1 MKLHDQQDLK
11 VSHVKFLC
19 HVPGKPSLTNVE
31 FSLGLG
37 PCGRHV
43 EELMVEFN
51 KHFLKITQ
59 WSVDEA
65 VSLDDPREVKDFIYM
80 MSDVRGRIVTT
91 R

>member
-1 MKLHDQQDLK
+1 MKLHDQADLK
-11 VSHVKFLC
+11 VQHIKFLC
-19 HVPGKPSLTNVE
+19 LIPGQGVPQLVE
-31 FSLGLG
+31 FSVGLG

-59 WSVDEA
+59 WSVDELGM
-65 VSLDDPREVKDFIYM
+65 LDDPSEIKDFIYM
-80 MSDVRGRIVTT
+80 MSDIRGRIVTT